1 MGGLCRGS
9 ALRSL
14 IRPRL
19 LTATSVTRTDMA
31 LIDGSGQYRSFVRGP
46 GVKVEK
52 HDPYA
57 AHVAL
62 LDQYTDKEIHDVV
75 AYLVTVQ

>member
-1 MGGLCRGS
+1 LYDFN
-9 ALRSL
+9 
-14 IRPRL
+14 
-19 LTATSVTRTDMA
+19 VA

-62 LDQYTDKEIHDVV
+62 LDQYTDKVMHDVV

>member
-1 MGGLCRGS
+1 MVTV
-9 ALRSL
+9 
-14 IRPRL
+14 I
-19 LTATSVTRTDMA
+19 TASGESVTGVPTELDDFNVA
-31 LIDGSGQYRSFVRGP
+31 LIDGSGQYRSIVRGP